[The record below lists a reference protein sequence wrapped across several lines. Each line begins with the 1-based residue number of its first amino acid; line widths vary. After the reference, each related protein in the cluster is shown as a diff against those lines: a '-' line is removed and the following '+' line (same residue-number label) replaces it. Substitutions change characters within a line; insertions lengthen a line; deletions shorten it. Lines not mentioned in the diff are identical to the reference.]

1 MFATCFFFYSY
12 RELFFS
18 FLSERPTR
26 EIQDSPLFLKKKTK
40 QNMITSRETLGG
52 KNKFVVL

>member
-26 EIQDSPLFLKKKTK
+26 EIQDSPLFLKKTKTK
-40 QNMITSRETLGG
+40 HDHFQGNTGG

>member
-26 EIQDSPLFLKKKTK
+26 EIQDSPLFLKKNKTK
-40 QNMITSRETLGG
+40 HDHFQGNTGG